1 MAPRYGGASRAAAAT
16 AARRPP
22 RGCCCRE
29 RDQPPRA
36 ADGEM
41 PAHGRAGSTSCG
53 QSVER
58 GGRRLRSGRVP
69 RIEEVATVRERVRTR
84 SVTERAVHPQDP
96 SAQQPRAA
104 PRRSDHELHHMS
116 LQASWQR
123 APVSWRG
130 AASVHGEPLTDTLT
144 RSQQNS
150 APHKQIRRAMPYL
163 TPTTLSVLYR
173 RL

>member
-1 MAPRYGGASRAAAAT
+1 MAPRYGVASRAAAAT

-29 RDQPPRA
+29 RDQPPASSRRRDA
-36 ADGEM
+36 CSKDE
-41 PAHGRAGSTSCG
+41 RVLTSCG

-96 SAQQPRAA
+96 SVQLPRAA
-104 PRRSDHELHHMS
+104 PSTER
-116 LQASWQR
+116 
-123 APVSWRG
+123 P
-130 AASVHGEPLTDTLT
+130 
-144 RSQQNS
+144 
-150 APHKQIRRAMPYL
+150 
-163 TPTTLSVLYR
+163 
-173 RL
+173 